1 MKEICETNGRNLH
14 EKQSGQAGLHLSA
27 VLEAK
32 VQSGESRPEH
42 LPAAHKYELSPIS
55 QKYQLMTHTFVAQ
68 QMIFG
73 NGEKVEY
80 MTVHLSWSNQLVGL
94 GG

>member
-1 MKEICETNGRNLH
+1 MKQMEEICMRSSLGRRASTCQRFWRQKYKV
-14 EKQSGQAGLHLSA
+14 ERRAQSIS
-27 VLEAK
+27 
-32 VQSGESRPEH
+32 P
-42 LPAAHKYELSPIS
+42 PAHKYELSPIS